1 MLVSHINV
9 QLCFQRLSI
18 NIPRCDQ
25 TFHYFETYHST
36 LPFFKRVSSVTGLF
50 VGNFTCQVEWKT
62 DSEPLQQIYTVN
74 VGLIKVYSN
83 KNQNLSLLVGDK
95 PLKTN

>member
-1 MLVSHINV
+1 MPV
-9 QLCFQRLSI
+9 
-18 NIPRCDQ
+18 NIRRYNQ

-36 LPFFKRVSSVTGLF
+36 LPSFKRVSSVTGLF

-74 VGLIKVYSN
+74 LGLI
-83 KNQNLSLLVGDK
+83 L
-95 PLKTN
+95 